1 MKTVRYYRTSF
12 GVIGAI
18 LLMCTA
24 PMLVQSQTFRED
36 LLEKSSIVFI
46 GTVTTVGQ
54 VSFSGVPKSDRTVV
68 VRVDTVVDKPA
79 AIALKAGDSV
89 TIEVKDAAPFRAGVQ
104 ATFYAEGW
112 ILGEGLAVREVGH
125 EVSPARLGA
134 AEMSRKQAEFS
145 QIRKKR
151 VDAALSARLRTAD
164 VLVFGRVLRVR
175 KRTMPAM
182 AVQPSRRIT
191 EHDPNWQEAVIK
203 VEREIKGAQAGQE
216 IIVRFPGTLDVAWAD
231 FPKFKEGQERTFI
244 LRRDTFSGIPKAML
258 AGVEVDAYI
267 ARSSE
272 DVLPKEEL
280 ERVKRL
286 SGQ

>member
-1 MKTVRYYRTSF
+1 MNTGRYYRTSF
-12 GVIGAI
+12 GAIGAI

-24 PMLVQSQTFRED
+24 PMMVQSQSFRED
-36 LLEKSSIVFI
+36 LLKKSSIVFI
-46 GTVTTVGQ
+46 GTVSTVGQ
-54 VSFSGVPKSDRTVV
+54 VSFSGVPKSNRTLV
-68 VRVDTVVDKPA
+68 VRVDAVVDKPA

-89 TIEVKDAAPFRAGVQ
+89 TIEVKDAAPFREGVQ

-125 EVSPARLGA
+125 EVSRARLGA
-134 AEMSRKQAEFS
+134 AEMSRKQAEFA

-151 VDAALSARLRTAD
+151 VDAALSARIRTAD
-164 VLVFGRVLRVR
+164 VVVFGRVLRVR

-182 AVQPSRRIT
+182 AVQPSLPIT

-203 VEREIKGAQAGQE
+203 VESGIKGAQADQE

-231 FPKFKEGQERTFI
+231 FPKFKEGQQRAFI
-244 LRRDTFSGIPKAML
+244 LRRDRLSGIPKAML
-258 AGVEVDAYI
+258 AGVEVDAYVV
-267 ARSSE
+267 SGPE

-280 ERVKRL
+280 DRVKRL